1 MFLAIIAVKICFMWL
16 QYGLGGMFALF
27 FFTVLDVCEF
37 HKYNLI
43 WCYVIGIVLRSFVDR
58 RYQLFKKC
66 KLRTKGTKKPLP
78 TI

>member
-1 MFLAIIAVKICFMWL
+1 LPCC
-16 QYGLGGMFALF
+16 
-27 FFTVLDVCEF
+27 FTVLDVCEF